1 MGYPSLEMEADAGN
15 GASTGQAMQSLTQLV
30 DKMPEVGLAW
40 SGIAYQERESSNQAV
55 WLYVIS
61 VVFIFCVLQHFMK
74 AGRFRVSS
82 WLLFRLG

>member
-1 MGYPSLEMEADAGN
+1 VLLC
-15 GASTGQAMQSLTQLV
+15 GAVFIHFGWIMTVELLPFVLLAPVLSAPVLLLHTLLHDGQAMQSLTQLV

-61 VVFIFCVLQHFMK
+61 
-74 AGRFRVSS
+74 
-82 WLLFRLG
+82 